1 MITPE
6 EMELFSEHYH
16 VVEKANHVIEYSY
29 ITDGSLAAFAGNKQ
43 PEMPFEFDKDY
54 EDYGMTTE
62 NVGTTSYLIMEY
74 ASSDAISEHFD
85 TAELKTE
92 IQSLINDLMKDIT
105 AYHKEGK

>member
-16 VVEKANHVIEYSY
+16 VVEKANHIIEYSY

-43 PEMPFEFDKDY
+43 AEMAFECDESYDI
-54 EDYGMTTE
+54 TTE
-62 NVGTTSYLIMEY
+62 NIDKTSYIIMEY
-74 ASSDAISEHFD
+74 ATGDDVSEHFD
-85 TAELKTE
+85 TAELRTE

-105 AYHKEGK
+105 ASHKEEK

>member
-43 PEMPFEFDKDY
+43 PEMAFEFDENYDI
-54 EDYGMTTE
+54 TTE
-62 NVGTTSYLIMEY
+62 NIGTNSYIIMEY
-74 ASSDAISEHFD
+74 ATGDDVSEHFD
-85 TAELKTE
+85 TAELRTK
-92 IQSLINDLMKDIT
+92 IQSLINDLMNDIT
-105 AYHKEGK
+105 ASHKEEE